1 MSLYLG
7 LKDIGSEWL
16 VTSVQTDMYKI
27 TPDTEILEITDT
39 NLFSYL
45 ADLIAEKKVVK
56 FSKFI
61 EDLKIDNL
69 VIGNESSSKESFV
82 KELHKQIAKVFCLI
96 PSYTYYR
103 FAYLNNIFASKGIF
117 ITQENREDKYIEIL
131 EKNDEEL
138 MNYLEELLNVMNK
151 LEYFETMY
159 AKYLNACEELSKTSD
174 ELVMKQ
180 ITDEAITFFKN
191 TEKAYVTLS
200 PNGHYSST
208 EGIRKPLINQ

>member
-1 MSLYLG
+1 MGLYLG

-27 TPDTEILEITDT
+27 TPDIEILEIKDT

-56 FSKFI
+56 FSKYI

-69 VIGNESSSKESFV
+69 VIGNESSTKESFI
-82 KELHKQIAKVFCLI
+82 KELHKQIARVFCLI
-96 PSYTYYR
+96 PSYTYFRYS
-103 FAYLNNIFASKGIF
+103 YLNNIFASKGIF
-117 ITQENREDKYIEIL
+117 ITQENREEKYIEIL
-131 EKNDEEL
+131 EKNDDDL
-138 MNYLEELLNVMNK
+138 MKYLEEYLNVMNK
-151 LEYFETMY
+151 LEYFESMY
-159 AKYLNACEELSKTSD
+159 AKYLNACEELNKTSD

-200 PNGHYSST
+200 PEGHFST
-208 EGIRKPLINQ
+208 VEGLQKPLIMS